1 MNNLLNVYIC
11 KNSKVKSRYFI
22 FISYK
27 GTSYHGWQIQP
38 NSVTVQKLLDTALS
52 VILSEEIRA
61 TGAGRTDTGVHALVF
76 CAHFDSNS
84 SDLDTRINLV
94 YKLNRYLPE
103 DISVTV
109 IRKVIPDAHARF
121 SALSRTYKYFIS
133 RGKDPFS
140 EDSSWCLHGD
150 INIEEMNKSAHILLN
165 HNDFTSFS
173 RLHTNVKS
181 NNCRI
186 IHAHWETNGSQLI
199 FTIKADRFLRNM
211 VRAIVGTMVEIGFG
225 KKDLKEFNEIIMAKD
240 RGKAG
245 KSAPAKGLFFA
256 EIEYPENI
264 FV

>member
-1 MNNLLNVYIC
+1 
-11 KNSKVKSRYFI
+11 VKSRYFI
-22 FISYK
+22 FLSYK

-38 NSVTVQKLLDTALS
+38 NAVTVQKLLDKALS
-52 VILSEEIRA
+52 MILSDEIST

-84 SDLDTRINLV
+84 SDLDTKKNLV

-103 DISVTV
+103 DISVTG
-109 IRKVIPDAHARF
+109 IRKVIADANARF

-133 RGKDPFS
+133 RVKDPFS
-140 EDSSWCLHGD
+140 DDSSWYLHGD
-150 INIEEMNKSAHILLN
+150 LNIEEMNKSAQILMN
-165 HNDFTSFS
+165 HTDFTSFS
-173 RLHTNVKS
+173 RLHTNVKT

-186 IHAHWETNGSQLI
+186 IHAVWHIEDNQLI
-199 FTIKADRFLRNM
+199 FTVKADRFLRNM

-225 KKDLKEFNEIIMAKD
+225 KKDLKEFTEIIIARD

-245 KSAPAKGLFFA
+245 KSAPARGLFLA

-264 FV
+264 FI